1 MKHFSNDGCNKQPK
15 YDEHGFGVH
24 LDDDHD
30 SMKEYEINIGGPH
43 YEPDSDDWYEGTIKH
58 FSDY

>member
-24 LDDDHD
+24 LDDGHD
-30 SMKEYEINIGGPH
+30 SMKEYEMNIGGPH
-43 YEPDSDDWYEGTIKH
+43 YEPDSDD
-58 FSDY
+58 